1 MLVLYKC
8 EKCGTE
14 KSKYYKSHKDIKE
27 SVECECEDGC
37 LERQLFSPSTKTT
50 QVIDNGAMSRS
61 VELSND
67 VIEKETE
74 ILKGRG
80 EL

>member
-1 MLVLYKC
+1 MLVNYKC
-8 EKCGTE
+8 TVCGVEKT
-14 KSKYYKSHKDIKE
+14 KYYKTHKDVKDSITCQCKK
-27 SVECECEDGC
+27 GC

-50 QVIDNGAMSRS
+50 QIIDNGAMARS